1 MMLARSSLTA
11 SKALLRPSTVLMRS
25 ASSSPK
31 VAYRMV
37 LVRYV
42 CCIVCGHVLFCVVR
56 RVCVGVAPS
65 H

>member
-25 ASSSPK
+25 ASGGPK

-42 CCIVCGHVLFCVVR
+42 WY
-56 RVCVGVAPS
+56 RVWGQLCVGVG
-65 H
+65 